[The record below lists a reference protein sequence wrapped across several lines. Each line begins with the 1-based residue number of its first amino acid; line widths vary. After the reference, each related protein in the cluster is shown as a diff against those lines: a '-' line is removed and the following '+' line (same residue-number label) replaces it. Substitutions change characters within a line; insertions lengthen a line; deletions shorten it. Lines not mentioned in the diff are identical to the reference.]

1 MAFFLSAEVSKRG
14 PLARIWLASHLGD
27 KKLSKAQLLS
37 TSIIKSIDAIV
48 SAERRAVTAAA
59 DEDGADDEEEIA
71 AVPMALRLSGQL
83 LLGVARIYSR
93 KAKYLVDDCNDAL
106 LKIRMTFKTGATTSV
121 DLTLDQTRAP
131 KGAITRQDDRGE
143 FDMMY
148 ADIYDDWCVLHST
161 RTV

>member
-48 SAERRAVTAAA
+48 SAERRAVTAA
-59 DEDGADDEEEIA
+59 DDDGAHDEEEIA

-121 DLTLDQTRAP
+121 DLTLDQARAP

-148 ADIYDDWCVLHST
+148 ADIYDDWCVL
-161 RTV
+161 RALRAV